1 MTGVDVVDAASR
13 CARGVISTA
22 TCTSS
27 RSRQSLPHPVH
38 GGLDP
43 AGQKFVAT
51 TLAAHGIPDLDP
63 RDLHPTLEVTYRRST
78 LAFLSAGHRTTVDT
92 DVRWTAQ
99 DGIRA
104 FVERVAVVETKAGS
118 TPTAVDR
125 ALWRL
130 GHRPMQISKYGAGMV
145 TTHAD
150 LPHLKWHRTLTNPLL
165 AHAS

>member
-1 MTGVDVVDAASR
+1 MSVVRAEPVLADA
-13 CARGVISTA
+13 
-22 TCTSS
+22 
-27 RSRQSLPHPVH
+27 P
-38 GGLDP
+38 
-43 AGQKFVAT
+43 T
-51 TLAAHGIPDLDP
+51 T
-63 RDLHPTLEVTYRRST
+63 
-78 LAFLSAGHRTTVDT
+78 
-92 DVRWTAQ
+92 
-99 DGIRA
+99 
-104 FVERVAVVETKAGS
+104 VAVVETKAGS